1 MKKFRDPSPG
11 DVAPVCETG
20 VVTAIG
26 FFDGAHL
33 GHQQVF
39 NQVKEL
45 AKTSDCC
52 SAVVTFDPHPAQ
64 ILRPENAPGLLTS
77 HEHKLELFEEAGFDI
92 SVTYSFDR
100 ELAELS
106 PRDFVQRLL
115 VEGLQVK
122 TIVVGEDFH
131 FGAGRVGDV
140 DTLRELGE
148 EFGFTVAP
156 VVLLSQE
163 QSESLL
169 VSSTAIRR
177 ALAGGDIEKVNDM
190 LGRPH
195 EIRGVVIHGDKR
207 GRTIGFPTANVQMYD
222 MVVPADGVYTG
233 SVKLADGTE
242 YRSAVNIG
250 KRPTFH
256 QNQSESLLEA
266 HLLDFDEDI
275 YDQEITVRLL
285 KYLRSE
291 RRFAGAD
298 KLAAQLQRDIETVRS
313 S

>member
-1 MKKFRDPSPG
+1 MKKFRDPNPG

-39 NQVKEL
+39 DQVK
-45 AKTSDCC
+45 AFAQAADCC

-64 ILRPENAPGLLTS
+64 VLRPENAPGLITS

-92 SVTYSFDR
+92 AVTYSFNK
-100 ELAELS
+100 ELADLS

-122 TIVVGEDFH
+122 NIVVGEDFH
-131 FGAGRVGDV
+131 FGADRAGDV
-140 DTLRELGE
+140 ATLRELGE
-148 EFGFTVAP
+148 ELGFEVSP
-156 VVLLSQE
+156 VVLLTQD
-163 QSESLL
+163 QSDSLL

-177 ALAGGDIEKVNDM
+177 ALAGGDIEKVNAM

-195 EIRGVVIHGDKR
+195 EIRGVVVHGDKR
-207 GRTIGFPTANVQMYD
+207 GRTIGFPTANVRLEHMA
-222 MVVPADGVYTG
+222 VPADGVYAAE
-233 SVKLADGTE
+233 VELADGSVHKT
-242 YRSAVNIG
+242 AVNVG

-275 YDQEITVRLL
+275 YDQQISVRLL

-291 RRFAGAD
+291 RRFAGIE
-298 KLAAQLQRDIETVRS
+298 QLKEQLIQDVKAVRS